1 MIPANGHSDSW
12 PATCKESAY
21 CSVCKQWFG
30 DVDPNNHAETWS
42 KYYLKTEAAHEA
54 HWSCCGMVEKAEP
67 HDFDEEGV
75 CKVCQYGCRHTG
87 GTANCMEPA
96 HCEKCGDPYGDPD
109 PNHHEY
115 IMIHPDD
122 DNTHTEKCK
131 CGKIISRPTAH
142 TWESGECTVCNVS
155 HQNHTESGWIV
166 DESPTDGKAGWGHK
180 DCTVCG
186 MLLGTGNFDA
196 VTAGKFP
203 VGHNCSFGNDL
214 SMLYAILKSTL
225 NGCTDIRLAVTKNGA
240 EQVLTPTECVIDG
253 ETYFCFSYRGVAA
266 KEIGDTL
273 TAVLKFTREG
283 VGYSGTVDTYS
294 LKAYSMERLEHS
306 TNSEFKK
313 LLVDLLN
320 YGAAA
325 QTYFGYKTDALVNAD
340 LTDEQRALASKS
352 YSLPDA
358 EKNEAGANSAFPAA
372 ITGKNILFGNRIT
385 LLVATDFGQGSDLSG
400 VSLRICYTD
409 RDGNAVEKQI
419 GGSQFLYRAD
429 AKGYVAYFDGLC
441 ASEFRT
447 KLELTL
453 IKDGKAISEAVTY
466 SLDTYAK
473 NRLAASTDANFKA
486 LLEATLRY
494 ADSAKEYF
502 LKLS

>member
-1 MIPANGHSDSW
+1 MEYQWEYHAWEEGICTVCGCICEHSINSPANCHERARCHTCGIRYGEINPNHHDLYPSGTYLRDQKDPTCTEEGYTGDTVCWNCRGVITEDSVIPANGHSNSW

-42 KYYLKTEAAHEA
+42 KYYLKTEADHEA
-54 HWSCCGMVEKAEP
+54 HWGCCGMVEKAEP

-75 CKVCQYGCRHTG
+75 CKVCQYGCRHSG

-96 HCEKCGDPYGDPD
+96 HCEKCGDLYGDPD

-131 CGKIISRPTAH
+131 CGKIISGPTAH
-142 TWESGECTVCNVS
+142 TWESGECTICFTQ

-186 MLLGTGNFDA
+186 MLLDTGNFDA

-266 KEIGDTL
+266 KELGDTL

-294 LKAYSMERLEHS
+294 LKAYAMERLENS

-340 LTDEQRALASKS
+340 LTDEQRALASK
-352 YSLPDA
+352 
-358 EKNEAGANSAFPAA
+358 
-372 ITGKNILFGNRIT
+372 
-385 LLVATDFGQGSDLSG
+385 
-400 VSLRICYTD
+400 
-409 RDGNAVEKQI
+409 
-419 GGSQFLYRAD
+419 
-429 AKGYVAYFDGLC
+429 
-441 ASEFRT
+441 
-447 KLELTL
+447 
-453 IKDGKAISEAVTY
+453 TY
-466 SLDTYAK
+466 S
-473 NRLAASTDANFKA
+473 F
-486 LLEATLRY
+486 
-494 ADSAKEYF
+494 ADSDILTASDNPGEDTGEWDF
-502 LKLS
+502 